1 MSRRHHSVI
10 ALMWLAAAS
19 CAGTAAAQ
27 NLDRGNAVS
36 DRQLDAIRGG
46 FDIGGGL
53 LGSFGIDRATYING
67 QLVAHSQVFIPD
79 IAHITSQ
86 QAAAL
91 TVAMQTNV
99 IRNGSGNVADPASF
113 SSVPGSTVIQNSLN
127 DQNIQ
132 NRTTINAT
140 VNTLPLFN
148 ALNLQE
154 TLQAGA
160 MPSLGH

>member
-1 MSRRHHSVI
+1 MV
-10 ALMWLAAAS
+10 LAATA
-19 CAGTAAAQ
+19 CAGTASAQ
-27 NLDRGNAVS
+27 SFDRNNPVS
-36 DRQLDAIRGG
+36 DRQLDSIRGG

-67 QLVAHSQVFIPD
+67 QLVAHSQVTIPD
-79 IAHITSQ
+79 IAHITTQ

-91 TVAMQTNV
+91 AVAMQTNV
-99 IRNGSGNVADPASF
+99 IRNGPGNVADLASF
-113 SSVPGSTVIQNSLN
+113 SSAPGSTVIQNSL
-127 DQNIQ
+127 DGQNIQ